1 MTDNFD
7 KLDRE
12 LKRRDPVGPGELDDA
27 AASPA
32 AAELLDRILARE
44 HEEPAAAPAPRA
56 RRRLRLPKL
65 VLAPAL
71 AGAAAVVIV
80 VLAVSG
86 GGNGNGG
93 GGSAPAGPAEAGA
106 PRVAGALDAVAST
119 AGTQPRNVADHP
131 WSYLKTRELSIDTA
145 ARKGHKWSVLQSTT
159 REEWVA
165 FDGSGR
171 MRLVSEPARFIGTT
185 ARSEWVAAGKP
196 DFLPLGFE
204 RRTENRWLAA
214 GALGRGVE
222 ELPADPQALL
232 THLRYEAES
241 EAGQMPIAAKMLQ
254 RIAED
259 LRDPGATPALRQALF
274 KALKRVPG
282 LENFGESTDPQ
293 GRHGIAVGLT
303 ATYQG
308 KPCVYSLIFD
318 PVSSTVLASEIKAL
332 RSEPS
337 GEPDLFRA
345 LVYLQ
350 ARGIESTSEFGQ
362 TWLSGFD
369 EPGEIGAPTASYVV
383 YHVPGAGS

>member
-1 MTDNFD
+1 MTENFD

-27 AASPA
+27 LASPA
-32 AAELLDRILARE
+32 ASELLDRILARE
-44 HEEPAAAPAPRA
+44 AKEPAARPAPRA
-56 RRRLRLPKL
+56 RRRPRLPKL

-71 AGAAAVVIV
+71 AGAAAVV
-80 VLAVSG
+80 VLLVAISG
-86 GGNGNGG
+86 GGGNGG
-93 GGSAPAGPAEAGA
+93 GGAPAGPSGAGA
-106 PRVAGALDAVAST
+106 PRVAGTLDAVASA

-131 WSYLKTRELSIDTA
+131 WSYLKTRELSIDSA

-171 MRLVSEPARFIGTT
+171 MRLVSEPARFIGTA
-185 ARSEWVAAGKP
+185 ARSEWIAAGKP

-241 EAGQMPIAAKMLQ
+241 EAGEMPIAAKMLQ

-303 ATYQG
+303 STYLG

-362 TWLSGFD
+362 TWLSGFH
-369 EPGEIGAPTASYVV
+369 EPGEIDAPTPSYVV
-383 YHVPGAGS
+383 YHVPGVGS